1 MHPSE
6 APAASPSAALA
17 AAIAG
22 PEPGPGTLDIV
33 IFGGSGDLAFR
44 KLLPALYMAF
54 LHERLEPGTRILGLG
69 RQGWSRADYLA
80 FIDSH
85 SPAFIAPGAFSAPVW
100 QRFLG
105 ILDYRCVDATQAAD
119 YAVLR
124 EPADRVPQRVFYL
137 ATAPS
142 LFSQIGA
149 HLDAAGLIDARS
161 RVVLEKP
168 LGTDLASARAINADI
183 GRHFREEQVY
193 RIDHYLGKETVQN
206 LMVLRF
212 GNAIFEPLWR
222 APYIRSVQITVAESV
237 GVGSRAGFYD
247 GAGALRDMVQNH
259 LLQLLCIVA
268 MEPPISLNP
277 DDVRDE
283 KLRVLRSLRRM
294 ELADVR
300 RDTVRGQY
308 TASLGEGPSMR
319 GYREEENVP
328 PDSRT
333 ETFVALKAHINN
345 ARWAHV
351 PFFLRTGK
359 RMQTR
364 RSEIIVDFTGQ
375 PFSIFPNQSGGRP
388 NRLIISLQPE
398 ESIQLEMMVKEPGSG
413 MVPRPVKLELDL
425 QSASDKRRA
434 EAYERLLMD
443 VIKGRLTHFMRRD
456 ELEAAWTWVEP
467 ILDGWKL
474 LGERPRDYRAGTW
487 GPAASS
493 ALMAREDLAW
503 FEES

>member
-1 MHPSE
+1 MQHTTTS
-6 APAASPSAALA
+6 S
-17 AAIAG
+17 
-22 PEPGPGTLDIV
+22 TYDIV
-33 IFGGSGDLAFR
+33 IFGGAGDLSFR
-44 KLLPALYMAF
+44 KLLPALFMAHAHDK
-54 LHERLEPGTRILGLG
+54 LHEGTRIIAIG
-69 RQGWSRADYLA
+69 RQAWNRDQYVSFIHEQSPPFIEAQALKQVDWESFLQRLQFVQLDLTNAGDYQKLKNVCA
-80 FIDSH
+80 
-85 SPAFIAPGAFSAPVW
+85 
-100 QRFLG
+100 
-105 ILDYRCVDATQAAD
+105 
-119 YAVLR
+119 
-124 EPADRVPQRVFYL
+124 EPRMRVFYL

-142 LFSQIGA
+142 LFTQICANLSQ
-149 HLDAAGLIDARS
+149 AGLVDAQS

-168 LGTDLASARAINADI
+168 LGTDLASAQAINLQVAQY
-183 GRHFREEQVY
+183 FEEQQIY

-222 APYIRSVQITVAESV
+222 APYIKSVQITVAETV
-237 GVGSRAGFYD
+237 GVGSRAGFYN

-259 LLQLLCIVA
+259 LLQLLCIVG
-268 MEPPISLNP
+268 MEPPISMDA

-283 KLRVLRSLRRM
+283 KLKVLRSLRKM
-294 ELADVR
+294 DLSDIK

-308 TASLGEGPSMR
+308 TEGNSEGLLVK
-319 GYREEENVP
+319 GYREEANVP

-345 ARWAHV
+345 ARWANV

-359 RMQTR
+359 RLQKR
-364 RSEIIVDFTGQ
+364 HSEIIIEFSEQ
-375 PFSIFPNQSGGRP
+375 PFSIFSNVTQQP

-398 ESIQLEMMVKEPGSG
+398 ESIQLQMMVKEPGSG
-413 MVPRPVKLELDL
+413 MNMSPVKLGLDL
-425 QSASDKRRA
+425 QLSSDKRRA

-467 ILDGWKL
+467 ILHGWETLDDK
-474 LGERPRDYRAGTW
+474 PREYPAGSW

-493 ALMAREDLAW
+493 ALMARENLCW
-503 FEES
+503 FEEN